1 MLRLSFSQ
9 MKKDKLSLDLLHQ
22 LFSGNFRS
30 KLQVIHVSKE
40 NIVKNRNQGSY
51 CVLRFETEAVTTD
64 KVFAL
69 IRQSWQSSSLYSCT
83 KRRQ

>member
-1 MLRLSFSQ
+1 M
-9 MKKDKLSLDLLHQ
+9 DLLHR

-40 NIVKNRNQGSY
+40 NIVKNRNQRAY
-51 CVLRFETEAVTTD
+51 CLLRFETEAVTTD

-69 IRQSWQSSSLYSCT
+69 I
-83 KRRQ
+83 